1 MKCLLW
7 GKDLLSCASV
17 CKLYSS
23 IVDEKTYDTYD
34 KLRYLYHFYFHTM
47 KNFIGN
53 LFMQFHFI
61 TGAVLPTGMGIR
73 YMILI

>member
-17 CKLYSS
+17 YKLYSS
-23 IVDEKTYDTYD
+23 SVDEKTYD
-34 KLRYLYHFYFHTM
+34 KLCYLYHFYFHTM
-47 KNFIGN
+47 KNFIAN

-61 TGAVLPTGMGIR
+61 TEAVLPTGMGIR